1 MGNELKLEL
10 TTDRLYAAQKYAL
23 EEFKK
28 FEYFTRLQPAEQ
40 ELVEVI
46 LQRFS
51 DRYTGWIIRE
61 GCKKQN
67 IAEPDKAEHQEAK
80 QYVNKEEALAL
91 CKSEFKRIFGKDLK
105 VGA

>member
-61 GCKKQN
+61 GCKKQ
-67 IAEPDKAEHQEAK
+67 DKAESIEAEHK
-80 QYVNKEEALAL
+80 EKPRYTNKEEALAL
-91 CKSEFKRIFGKDLK
+91 CKKEFKRIFGKDLK

>member
-61 GCKKQN
+61 GSKKQDK
-67 IAEPDKAEHQEAK
+67 AEPEHQEAK